1 MTFSHDGLRDS
12 LTHLAAPPYFYEN
25 LRRDLSTA
33 ERNKSQVTL
42 IRFQIFPTQDELE
55 IGEEENPIQRS
66 HYEVAILAFSEIL
79 KSNIRVEDLCAR
91 LGRFEFTLILR
102 AGHEVAAMLAQR
114 VLEEWKDELFI
125 CKSSH
130 ISAFTGESSL
140 ELLNR
145 LDNQELQGLTLGH

>member
-1 MTFSHDGLRDS
+1 
-12 LTHLAAPPYFYEN
+12 
-25 LRRDLSTA
+25 
-33 ERNKSQVTL
+33 
-42 IRFQIFPTQDELE
+42 
-55 IGEEENPIQRS
+55 
-66 HYEVAILAFSEIL
+66 VAILAFSEIL